1 MPILCATLGQCILLV
16 TGVIVMLKQ
25 DRHYRKMEDVRIAI
39 EQSHQK
45 ARRASWPEMSDPI
58 DIPLSPGATS
68 VPNDPEWRNKRDIYS
83 RFIKK
88 GDIWSPYLTHKLK
101 EKEEALNVLKGRNR
115 VNKERAG
122 KTPED
127 VKEESPRETKKD
139 AEE

>member
-25 DRHYRKMEDVRIAI
+25 DRHYRKMEDVKNCYRTISSKGKTRIL
-39 EQSHQK
+39 
-45 ARRASWPEMSDPI
+45 PEMSDPI

-88 GDIWSPYLTHKLK
+88 GDIWSPYLTHKLI
-101 EKEEALNVLKGRNR
+101 EKEEALNAVKG
-115 VNKERAG
+115 
-122 KTPED
+122 T
-127 VKEESPRETKKD
+127 
-139 AEE
+139 